1 MLSFLTAALLAAATV
16 TTAATAA
23 VAPLDALPQTRLD
36 AELRCLLGVY
46 ALPAGRSVTITGF
59 GGQPRGLQYSL
70 SNGQF
75 GNLQEAED
83 GTFGAAGLQIKFEP
97 CSVGTMTLAMKQG
110 QLAEQALRLPLL
122 EKETSFFSDGV
133 KLHGKLVL
141 PPGGRAQSLAVWV
154 EGSNNDPST
163 DDSVWQ
169 YELARRGI
177 AVFVYDK
184 RGTGASAGAPLSD
197 FHARARDTA
206 AAVQAARRLAPDIRS
221 VGVIGASQ
229 GGWVAPLTATLVE
242 LDFVIAAFAMAEGP
256 IAQDRALV
264 EQQVREASFD
274 AAVLAEAKALTVIT
288 ENIVRSNLRDGFAAL
303 DAFKANHAG
312 APWLEAI
319 QPRSYT
325 GIFLKFSSEDIKTK
339 GPALAQGLSFDYEP
353 RPVIEA
359 VKSRQLWLLGG
370 SDRQAPNASTQAIL
384 RQIQLQRPNIAVV
397 LFPRA
402 DHGLIEPIQTAD
414 GVAMAYSAKLFDVAA
429 DWIKGQK
436 LPAAGMFIEM
446 PAGGN
451 RGP

>member
-1 MLSFLTAALLAAATV
+1 MLGFLSSALVAAAT
-16 TTAATAA
+16 AATVASASATA

-46 ALPAGRSVTITGF
+46 TLPAGRSVTITGV
-59 GGQPRGLQYSL
+59 GGRPRGLQYIL

-75 GNLQEAED
+75 GDLQEAAD
-83 GTFGAAGLQIKFEP
+83 GTFGAAGLLIKFEP
-97 CSVGTMTLAMKQG
+97 CSAGTMTINKG
-110 QLAEQALRLPLL
+110 KVAEQAMRLRLI
-122 EKETSFFSDGV
+122 EKETSFYSDGV

-141 PPGGRAQSLAVWV
+141 PPGGHAQSLAVWI

-169 YELARRGI
+169 YELARRGL

-197 FHARARDTA
+197 FQARARDTA
-206 AAVQAARRLAPDIRS
+206 AALQAARRLAPDIRS

-264 EQQVREASFD
+264 EQQVREAGFD
-274 AAVLAEAKALTVIT
+274 AAALAEAKALTVIT
-288 ENIVRSNLRDGFAAL
+288 ERIVRSNMREGFAEL
-303 DAFKANHAG
+303 DAFKAKHAG

-370 SDRQAPNASTQAIL
+370 SDRQAPNAATQVIL
-384 RQIQLQRPNIAVV
+384 RQIQLQRQNIAVV
-397 LFPRA
+397 VFPHA
-402 DHGLIEPIQTAD
+402 DHGLVESTQTAD
-414 GVAMAYSAKLFDVAA
+414 GLALSYSAKLFDVAA
-429 DWIKGQK
+429 DWIKEQR
-436 LPAAGMFIEM
+436 LPAAGKFIEM
-446 PAGGN
+446 PAVGLAK
-451 RGP
+451 